1 MNTAQRL
8 GYGKEEKLLIV
19 NADDFGLCGC
29 VNETIVEL
37 LAAGAVSS
45 ATVMMCCSWSA
56 DAIAR
61 IREAVPN
68 ADVGVHWTLTSE
80 WPGYKWGPVC
90 RSRPMNT
97 LTAQGSWFPETI
109 AEVERQADPKEVRS
123 ELIAQTE
130 AAISAGLAPT
140 HADNHMGSLYGL
152 YTGKDLLPIVFDIC
166 AKYGLPFRLPRT
178 LIPVGGRTIP
188 PELQERA
195 KKRVR
200 QADDRG
206 IVLPDYMIGP
216 EYRLSEGDTY
226 ETVKREGID
235 LLRGLL
241 PGVTEWIAHPA
252 AAAPELRAFHGHPDK
267 RDMERRF
274 WLDEDVR
281 RILAEEQVRLIGWRE
296 LQRLQKDL
304 SA

>member
-19 NADDFGLCGC
+19 NADDFGLCGS
-29 VNETIVEL
+29 VNETIVDL
-37 LAAGAVSS
+37 LASGAVSS
-45 ATVMMCCSWSA
+45 TTVMMCCSWSA

-61 IREAVPN
+61 IRNTVPN

-80 WPGYKWGPVC
+80 WPGYKWGPIC
-90 RSRPMNT
+90 RTRPMNT
-97 LTAQGSWFPETI
+97 IATLGGWFPETA
-109 AEVERQADPKEVRS
+109 AEVERMADPDEVRS

-130 AAISAGLAPT
+130 AAIASGLSPT
-140 HADNHMGSLYGL
+140 HADNHMASLYGL
-152 YTGKDLLPIVFDIC
+152 FSGKDLLSVVFDLC
-166 AKYGLPFRLPRT
+166 AKYALPFRLPRT

-188 PELQERA
+188 TELQERA
-195 KKRVR
+195 KRRAR

-206 IVLPDYMIGP
+206 IVLPDYIVGP
-216 EYRLSEGDTY
+216 EYRLNEGDTY
-226 ETVKREGID
+226 ETVKLEGLA

-252 AAAPELRAFHGHPDK
+252 KASPEMSAFHGQPVK
-267 RDMERRF
+267 REMERRF

-281 RILAEEQVRLIGWRE
+281 MRLAEERIRLIGWRE
-296 LQRLQKDL
+296 LQLLQKEL

>member
-19 NADDFGLCGC
+19 NADDFGLCGS

-37 LAAGAVSS
+37 LASGAVCS

-61 IREAVPN
+61 VLGTVPN

-90 RSRPMNT
+90 RTRPMIT
-97 LTAQGSWFPETI
+97 LAARGGWFPGTV
-109 AEVERQADPKEVRS
+109 AEIERTADPEEVRC

-130 AAISAGLAPT
+130 AAIASGLSPT
-140 HADNHMGSLYGL
+140 HADNHMASLYGL
-152 YTGKDLLPIVFDIC
+152 YSGKDLLSVVFDIC

-188 PELQERA
+188 AELQERA
-195 KKRVR
+195 KRRVR

-206 IVLPDYMIGP
+206 IVLPDYIVGP
-216 EYRLSEGDTY
+216 EYGLNEGDTY
-226 ETVKREGID
+226 EAVKREGIA

-252 AAAPELRAFHGHPDK
+252 KSAPELTAFHGQPAK
-267 RDMERRF
+267 REMERRF

-281 RILAEEQVRLIGWRE
+281 RITAEERIRFIGWRE
-296 LQRLQKDL
+296 LQLLQKEL

>member
-1 MNTAQRL
+1 VNTAQRL

-19 NADDFGLCGC
+19 NADDFGLCLSA
-29 VNETIVEL
+29 NETVVEL

-45 ATVMMCCSWSA
+45 ATIMMCCSWSA

-61 IREAVPN
+61 VLDAVPN

-80 WPGYKWGPVC
+80 WEGYKWGPVF
-90 RSRPMNT
+90 RSGPTNT
-97 LTAQGSWFPETI
+97 LVDRKGWFHETV
-109 AEVERQADPKEVRS
+109 AEVERRADPEEVRL

-130 AAISAGLAPT
+130 AAIRSGLSPT

-152 YTGKDLLPIVFDIC
+152 YTGMDLLPIVFDIC

-188 PELQERA
+188 AELQERA

-206 IVLPDYMIGP
+206 IVLPDYLIGP
-216 EYRLSEGDTY
+216 EYGLNEGDTY
-226 ETVKREGID
+226 ETVKREGIG
-235 LLRGLL
+235 LIRSLL

-252 AAAPELRAFHGHPDK
+252 KAVPELRAFHGHPDK
-267 RDMERRF
+267 REMERAF

-281 RILAEEQVRLIGWRE
+281 RTLSEERVRFIGWSE
-296 LQRLQKDL
+296 LRNLQKDQ
-304 SA
+304 